1 MKNGAVASV
10 IESLS
15 KTVRDAGKDARLYAT
30 SADMIQDCGANTK
43 GTSACYGSIL
53 FWSSP
58 LEGSD
63 YSAKGTWNYTLR
75 GDEKASNGRVDVSK
89 STNPAEVYVLPFQRA
104 VDQEIISRSIQGQ
117 GNTSPLP
124 DNVDGIIYTSESQAA
139 LLKARDGNYL
149 ALCIYLF
156 GAIFSFAMISIV
168 YHMTAFVASERELGM
183 SGLIDT
189 MIPGGSNIRAQ
200 LARQISTY
208 ISFFIIYLP
217 SWLTVGIVISV
228 VVFPHS
234 SRGIPVWYHV
244 LSGLAFTSF
253 SLLGS
258 SFFRKAQLSGSIMVV
273 IALVTAILPQV
284 LYDQSRTTCLILSL
298 LFPSSNYTYFITG
311 LATFEAGNGLLSDKS
326 MGLLAVK
333 VDLMRATPDTTISN
347 GDGDVAAGAKWRV
360 ELYIHIIFLVLQI
373 IVYPV
378 LAFFLEQ
385 VLFSKTSSN
394 RTFAPPKNEDQPTV
408 TLTTFCKTYTPS
420 IIGRIFK
427 RSKDVHAVAGIELSA
442 YEGQILCL
450 LGPNGSGK
458 STTLNCIAG
467 QQKITSGN
475 ISIDPSGGI
484 GYAPQA
490 NVIWPE
496 LTVSEHIKIF
506 STLKCIDGVNT
517 EIVSELVKMCDLE
530 NKLPFKAKTL
540 SGGQKRKLQL
550 AMMYV
555 YPLVH
560 PTRRVC

>member
-15 KTVRDAGKDARLYAT
+15 KTVREAGKDARLYAT
-30 SADMIQDCGANTK
+30 SKDMVQDCAVNTK
-43 GTSACYGSIL
+43 GSSPCYGGVL

-63 YSAKGTWNYTLR
+63 DSARGTWNYTLR
-75 GDEKASNGRVDVSK
+75 GDAKADSGRVDVTK
-89 STNPAEVYVLPFQRA
+89 TTNGAEVYMLPLQRA
-104 VDQEIISRSIQGQ
+104 LDEEIISRSSSS
-117 GNTSPLP
+117 NTTPLP
-124 DNVDGIIYTSESQAA
+124 ENVDGIMFTSNSQAA
-139 LLKARDGNYL
+139 LLKERDGNYL
-149 ALCIYLF
+149 VLCIYLF
-156 GAIFSFAMISIV
+156 GALFSFAMVSIV

-200 LARQISTY
+200 LVRQISTY

-217 SWLTVGIVISV
+217 SWLTVGIVISL
-228 VVFPHS
+228 VVFPHTS
-234 SRGIPVWYHV
+234 AGIPVWYHI

-258 SFFRKAQLSGSIMVV
+258 SLFRKAQLSGSIMIV

-284 LYDQSRTTCLILSL
+284 LYNQSRTTCLILSL

-311 LATFEAGNGLLSDKS
+311 LATFEAGNGILTERS
-326 MGLLAVK
+326 MGLFKVK

-347 GDGDVAAGAKWRV
+347 GDGDTAAGAEWRV
-360 ELYIHIIFLVLQI
+360 ELYLYIIFLVLQI

-378 LAFFLEQ
+378 FAFFLEQ
-385 VLFSKTSSN
+385 ALFSKTSSN
-394 RTFAPPKNEDQPTV
+394 RTFVPPKMEDQPTV
-408 TLTTFCKTYTPS
+408 TLTALRKTYTPS

-427 RSKDVHAVAGIELSA
+427 RSKTVHAVAGIELSA

-496 LTVSEHIKIF
+496 LTVSEHIRIF
-506 STLKCIDGVNT
+506 SDLKCIEGVNT
-517 EIVSELVKMCDLE
+517 EIVSELVRMCDLE
-530 NKLPFKAKTL
+530 NKLPSKAKTL

-550 AMMYV
+550 AMMYAYPSPPPQERV
-555 YPLVH
+555 Y
-560 PTRRVC
+560 